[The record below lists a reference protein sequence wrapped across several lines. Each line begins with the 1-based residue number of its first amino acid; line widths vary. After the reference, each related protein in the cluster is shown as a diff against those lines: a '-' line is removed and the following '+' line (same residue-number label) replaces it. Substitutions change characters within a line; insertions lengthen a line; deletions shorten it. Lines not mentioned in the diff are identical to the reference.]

1 MLVLTRKKEEKIII
15 GEGSEK
21 IEITVLRIQGDK
33 VSIGVKA
40 PDSVRVLREELVNK
54 PYELPIE
61 TLQIDIQK
69 RETALK

>member
-61 TLQIDIQK
+61 NLQIDLQK
-69 RETALK
+69 RETAFK

>member
-15 GEGSEK
+15 GEGSEE

-61 TLQIDIQK
+61 NLQIDLQK
-69 RETALK
+69 RETAFK